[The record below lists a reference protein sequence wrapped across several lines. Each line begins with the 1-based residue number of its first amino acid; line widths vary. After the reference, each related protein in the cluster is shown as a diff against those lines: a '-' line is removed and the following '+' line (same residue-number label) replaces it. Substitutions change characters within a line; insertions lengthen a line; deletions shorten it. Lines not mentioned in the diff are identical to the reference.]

1 MEDKQWKYKIG
12 SGKMPM
18 LLTSIMLILFGGL
31 SIWLYR
37 VQNGAF
43 LFTGALAVA
52 TLILLGA
59 TIHRFLFYKVLIGKE
74 GFYYQTGRK
83 NGKFYNYEKV
93 EKAWISSG
101 TAQNGFQEE
110 YCNIEIGNG
119 PVIRF
124 QFFDNDKKGIK
135 YLIKRA
141 EVYRNRELKENNDT
155 RSEEYLIDGKVF
167 AKIRMVL
174 AFILLAVVAVLDT
187 QLIRSNVP
195 VYFYLPGTAVVLGLI
210 LHLLIHQRYFRIQIG
225 KQGFYYRTNP
235 FNGQQFDYR
244 DIVEYH
250 EIKKVV
256 RRRAHYWEAGTRS
269 YYSFF
274 EFTDTNGVKRKF
286 QFEKPIHEREVNVL
300 KERIGE
306 ANGKDDR
313 CDESVNRSA
322 RRTDDGAYSGGTDR
336 GSGRVGDNFL

>member
-1 MEDKQWKYKIG
+1 MEGKQWKYKIG

-18 LLTSIMLILFGGL
+18 ILTLIMFALFGGL
-31 SIWLYR
+31 SIWLYS

-59 TIHRFLFYKVLIGKE
+59 TIHRFLFYKVFIGKD

-83 NGKFYNYEKV
+83 NGIYYTYENV

-101 TAQNGFQEE
+101 IAQNGFQEE
-110 YCNIEIGNG
+110 YCNVEIENG

-124 QFFDNDKKGIK
+124 QFFNNDKKGIK
-135 YLIKRA
+135 YLIKQA
-141 EVYRNRELKENNDT
+141 EVCRSREIKGNNHA
-155 RSEEYLIDGKVF
+155 RSEEYLLDGKVF
-167 AKIRMVL
+167 AKVRMVL
-174 AFILLAVVAVLDT
+174 AFILLAIVAVLDIL
-187 QLIRSNVP
+187 LIQSSVP
-195 VYFYLPGTAVVLGLI
+195 VYFYLPGTAAVMGLI
-210 LHLLIHQRYFRIQIG
+210 LYLMLHQRYFRIQIG
-225 KQGFYYRTNP
+225 KHGFYYRTNP
-235 FNGQQFDYR
+235 FNGQQFDYG
-244 DIVEYH
+244 DIVECR

-269 YYSFF
+269 YYFFF

-300 KERIGE
+300 KERIE
-306 ANGKDDR
+306 QAKMQM
-313 CDESVNRSA
+313 
-322 RRTDDGAYSGGTDR
+322 
-336 GSGRVGDNFL
+336 